1 MNGVLPVPTVVGLTG
16 LVSAC
21 SKMYR
26 AAYSRCLARE
36 RPTHVTP
43 GQGQVVGVV
52 AVAGTEVAVER
63 LSVEQRGEGLE
74 KVENLGYRSIRL
86 PYYRS

>member
-1 MNGVLPVPTVVGLTG
+1 
-16 LVSAC
+16 
-21 SKMYR
+21 
-26 AAYSRCLARE
+26 
-36 RPTHVTP
+36 VTP